1 MSNACRIARCYD
13 EAVAAFWQG
22 DGADLRE
29 IGDWLASAWGDGP
42 PEPAAPPIA
51 TSVCG
56 AGGRGIRWY
65 DAGIDVLGYVPG
77 LVGCYRLPVAAIG
90 GWTERHPAPGPTTA
104 LPARRPSLRLL
115 RPAS

>member
-1 MSNACRIARCYD
+1 MSNACRIAQCYD
-13 EAVAAFWQG
+13 GAIAAFWQG
-22 DGADLRE
+22 DGAALRA

-42 PEPAAPPIA
+42 PEPIAPPVA

-56 AGGRGIRWY
+56 AGGRGIRWH
-65 DAGIDVLGYVPG
+65 DAGADVLGYVPG

-90 GWTERHPAPGPTTA
+90 RWAEGHPAPAPTPAPPTR
-104 LPARRPSLRLL
+104 LPSFRLL